1 MADLVPK
8 VTPIIIF
15 DPQEKSIRSKIQ
27 AVKGTFDRTIHFEKD
42 DLEITINDNTYDD
55 LASQLDVAVW
65 GLADG
70 QRNYVDIVGRELSID
85 YLTGGR
91 VEGASNNS
99 NNIVR
104 KISPLAEEVQAYTQE
119 RIEAF
124 RLLDSLRN
132 LAPKYNE
139 KTNISL
145 RKDPKMRVEAAVNA
159 MYLTNT
165 DSPDIENIANAAILY
180 HDDLSTENI
189 DHAVTQYS
197 LSKGQ
202 FEDIRQ
208 FFDDLDFDETYM
220 GVVDNAIEKL
230 ISLMNISNL

>member
-1 MADLVPK
+1 LP
-8 VTPIIIF
+8 
-15 DPQEKSIRSKIQ
+15 
-27 AVKGTFDRTIHFEKD
+27 
-42 DLEITINDNTYDD
+42 
-55 LASQLDVAVW
+55 
-65 GLADG
+65 
-70 QRNYVDIVGRELSID
+70 
-85 YLTGGR
+85 
-91 VEGASNNS
+91 
-99 NNIVR
+99 
-104 KISPLAEEVQAYTQE
+104 EEVQAYTQE

-230 ISLMNISNL
+230 NFIDEYIKPLIDAAQKASHKRINQISADQLKDVEFEYHVSIAGRPKTRALKLHYEGLMAVLPRTIEIPDKIKPSLDLDNTLSILGYKN